1 MTKPTDENRAL
12 GVLTGKWITQGTI
25 RATDDAKSSQ
35 MCAIDR
41 YEWLPGE
48 FFVLHKADALIGS
61 KASRSIEVIGFYTEQ
76 GC

>member
-1 MTKPTDENRAL
+1 
-12 GVLTGKWITQGTI
+12 
-25 RATDDAKSSQ
+25 

-61 KASRSIEVIGFYTEQ
+61 KASRSIEVSGFYTEQ